1 MINVRGWGSGAN
13 AGRAGSSPA
22 SATPR
27 APDRIRDREQHNV
40 PHERGDAPVV
50 TDARWC
56 IVGPTHPYRGGIP
69 RHTTLFSDA
78 AIRSGLDI
86 TLMTFVR
93 QYPGWLYK
101 GSSDLDPDQ
110 VRPTALTPDYRL
122 DGVRPDTWR
131 RGARAIAASAPDVLV
146 VIWWHPF
153 FAPMVSTL
161 LRQIRRRSPGTV
173 RIALCHNV
181 LPHESS
187 PIDRFL
193 VRCALAPAEG
203 LVLHA
208 TSQEVVASEL
218 LGPKPALVTPHPT
231 YTVDAALSAPRRADR
246 DRPVNLLF
254 FGIVRHYKGVDV
266 LLRALPQVLRERS
279 VRLVIAG
286 EFWDPAQPYAD
297 LIHDLHLD
305 GHVDL
310 RPGYVPD
317 DELTKLLVD
326 ADLMVAPYR
335 SATQSGAVE
344 MAFGA
349 GLPVIASRV
358 GGLADQ
364 VDDGTD
370 GLLVPADDVASL
382 SRALLKATDHQT
394 LDRLS
399 AGARSRATAR
409 TWTTLVTNVQRF
421 SASLRAN
428 RVPFADVNDA

>member
-1 MINVRGWGSGAN
+1 MNDLRGWGSGAN
-13 AGRAGSSPA
+13 AGRAASSPA
-22 SATPR
+22 SSDPR
-27 APDRIRDREQHNV
+27 ATHRIQDREQHAV
-40 PHERGDAPVV
+40 QHERGDAPAATV
-50 TDARWC
+50 RWC
-56 IVGPTHPYRGGIP
+56 IVGPTHPYRGGIA

-78 AIRSGLDI
+78 AARSGLGVN
-86 TLMTFVR
+86 LMTFVR

-122 DGVRPDTWR
+122 DGVRPDTWGR
-131 RGARAIAASAPDVLV
+131 AARAIAASAPDVLI

-161 LRQIRRRSPGTV
+161 LRQVRRRSPATI

-181 LPHESS
+181 MPHESS
-187 PIDRFL
+187 PIDRL
-193 VRCALAPAEG
+193 LARRALAPAEG
-203 LVLHA
+203 LVVHA
-208 TSQEVVASEL
+208 TSQEAAASEL
-218 LGPKPALVTPHPT
+218 LGPKPTLVTPHPT
-231 YTVDAALSAPRRADR
+231 YMVDAALGTPRRANR

-254 FGIVRHYKGVDV
+254 FGIVRRYKGVDV
-266 LLRALPQVLRERS
+266 LLRALPRVLRERS
-279 VRLVIAG
+279 VRVVIAG

-297 LIHDLHLD
+297 LIRDLNLD

-310 RPGYVPD
+310 RPGYIPD
-317 DELTKLLVD
+317 DELTKLLID

-364 VDDGTD
+364 IDDGTD

-382 SRALLKATDHQT
+382 SHALLEATDHPT
-394 LDRLS
+394 LDRLI
-399 AGARSRATAR
+399 AGARSRATTR
-409 TWTTLVTNVQRF
+409 TWTTLVNDVQRF
-421 SASLRAN
+421 SACLRVN
-428 RVPFADVNDA
+428 RVPSADAHDA